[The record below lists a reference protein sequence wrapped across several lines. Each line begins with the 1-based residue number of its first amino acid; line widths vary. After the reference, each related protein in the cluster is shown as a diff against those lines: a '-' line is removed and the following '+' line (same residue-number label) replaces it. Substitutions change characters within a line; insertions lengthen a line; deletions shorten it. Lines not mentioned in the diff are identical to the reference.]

1 MNTSSYD
8 SVVKSAA
15 PQKTSIFQLSKTY
28 PAFLTLFIG
37 LILSFFVWKFVEGTV
52 QSDRDTAFDKATSAV
67 MTRLDAAYD
76 RQHQILNSF
85 DGLYK
90 NSVQV
95 VRGVFELYGAIP
107 TSTYSSILSVSYVP
121 QVSRKDRDEFIY
133 YAMSERYYDYK
144 ITPPGDRELY
154 FPVEYIVPLKRN
166 THRSGFDFATQ
177 PQAFETMQRSQR
189 MLGKVVASEFYNVRP
204 DTLGFLMMFGVKKKV
219 VDSFAVELK
228 GDKIEGVV
236 MLELS
241 ASGFFTTTINDNP
254 VPTDT
259 SIYFAC
265 YDNVNGKKQSVFTS
279 ANSSKIPQ
287 GFSPLISETKTFK
300 IADREITIDFAT
312 VPSFGQGFQGRLPLF
327 SLFGGV
333 LISFVGFAF
342 ILSIVTARGRALD
355 LAERMTRSQRR
366 IVESSQ
372 DIIAVM
378 DLSGSWKSLSPAIQK
393 SLEYMEA
400 ELLSK
405 NILDTFLYPEDN
417 ERLKTAIAAAKD
429 DIGFTF
435 EVQSRTKSGEMRWIS
450 WHLTVSRPDGLIYSI
465 GRDITLQ
472 KTSEEQAMLHNK
484 QVQLAEL
491 SALEANDFK
500 AKFMRELSH
509 NLRDALTGTMG
520 FLQLLSAKAYS
531 SEEEEETFIETAENS
546 SEQLFTYVTDIT
558 DVAGEVIIQGDTSPS
573 KIRYSEMKPDIEA
586 AVNVE
591 VTADRSIKMIYEE
604 DGVNTAMMVNKN
616 IFVDVVS
623 KIFLALSG
631 GMKTTELFIAVRAN
645 SYEKVAEV
653 EILSSPSANIA
664 RLIQLFKQESAN
676 LIEALPQDE
685 YDVMYNLGLAS
696 SSLRR
701 LGGTLMIDSLGD
713 GEQNVAMITV
723 PLARGK

>member
-15 PQKTSIFQLSKTY
+15 PQKTSIFQISKTY
-28 PAFLTLFIG
+28 PAFLTLIIG
-37 LILSFFVWKFVEGTV
+37 LVLSFFVWKFVENTV
-52 QSDRDTAFDKATSAV
+52 TSDRDTAFDKATSAV

-121 QVSRKDRDEFIY
+121 QVTRKDRDEFIY

-154 FPVEYIVPLKRN
+154 YPVEYIVPLKRN

-177 PQAFETMQRSQR
+177 AQAFATMKRAQDT
-189 MLGKVVASEFYNVRP
+189 LGKVVASEFYNVRP
-204 DTLGFLMMFGVKKKV
+204 DTLGFLMMFAVKKKV

-241 ASGFFTTTINDNP
+241 AAGFFNTTITDNP

-259 SIYFAC
+259 SIYFTC
-265 YDNVNGKKQSVFTS
+265 YDQANGQKNTVFAS
-279 ANSSKIPQ
+279 ANSSKIAQ
-287 GFSPLISETKTFK
+287 GFTPLIKETKTFK
-300 IADREITIDFAT
+300 IADREISIEFAT
-312 VPSFGQGFQGRLPLF
+312 VPSFGQGFQGRLPIFAL
-327 SLFGGV
+327 LGGV

-342 ILSIVTARGRALD
+342 IFSIVTARGRALD

-378 DLSGSWKSLSPAIQK
+378 DLQGGWKSLSPAVQK
-393 SLEYMEA
+393 TLEYTEA
-400 ELLSK
+400 ELLTSS
-405 NILDTFLYPEDN
+405 IQGTFMHPDDSA
-417 ERLKTAIAAAKD
+417 RLKSALDASKD
-429 DIGFTF
+429 DVGFTF

-450 WHLTVSRPDGLIYSI
+450 WHLTVSRTDGLIYSI

-531 SEEEEETFIETAENS
+531 SNEEEETFIETAENS
-546 SEQLFTYVTDIT
+546 SEQLYTYVTDIT
-558 DVAGEVIIQGDTSPS
+558 DVAGEVIVQSDTSPA
-573 KIRYSEMKPDIEA
+573 KVRYSEMMPEIQA
-586 AVNVE
+586 IVNAE
-591 VTADRSIKMIYEE
+591 LTADKAITMIHEE
-604 DGVNTAMMVNKN
+604 DGVNTAMMVNKG

-631 GMKTTELFIAVRAN
+631 GMKSTELFIAVRAN

-653 EILSSPSANIA
+653 EILSSPDANVA
-664 RLIQLFKQESAN
+664 QLIQLFKQESSN
-676 LIEALPQDE
+676 LIEALPQDKN
-685 YDVMYNLGLAS
+685 DVMYNLGLAS

-701 LGGTLMIDSLGD
+701 LGGSLMIDSLGE

>member
-8 SVVKSAA
+8 SVVKSTAT
-15 PQKTSIFQLSKTY
+15 QKTSIFQLSKTY
-28 PAFLTLFIG
+28 PAFLTLLIG
-37 LILSFFVWKFVEGTV
+37 LVLSFFVWKFVTKTV
-52 QSDRDTAFDKATSAV
+52 DSDRDTAFDKATSSV

-76 RQHQILNSF
+76 RQYQILNSF

-121 QVSRKDRDEFIY
+121 QVKNKEKEEFIY
-133 YAMSERYYDYK
+133 YAKSERYYDYE
-144 ITPPGDRELY
+144 ITPPGNREIY
-154 FPVEYIVPLKRN
+154 FPVEFIVPLKRN
-166 THRSGFDFATQ
+166 AHRSGFDFATQ
-177 PQAFETMQRSQR
+177 PQAFETMTRAQKD
-189 MLGKVVASEFYNVRP
+189 LGKVVASEFYNVRP
-204 DTLGFLMMFGVKKKV
+204 DSLGFLMMFGVKKKV

-228 GDKIEGVV
+228 GNKIEGVV

-241 ASGFFTTTINDNP
+241 APGFFNSTITDNP

-259 SIYFAC
+259 SIFFSC
-265 YDNVNGKKQSVFTS
+265 YDNSSGKKQTVFSS
-279 ANSSKIPQ
+279 ANSAKMSQ
-287 GFSPLISETKTFK
+287 GFTPLISEAKTFK
-300 IADREITIDFAT
+300 IADREITIEFAT
-312 VPSFGQGFQGRLPLF
+312 VPSFGSGFQGNLPIF
-327 SLFGGV
+327 SLLGGV
-333 LISFVGFAF
+333 AISFVGFAF

-378 DLSGSWKSLSPAIQK
+378 DIQGVWKSLSPAVKK
-393 SLEYMEA
+393 SLGYSED
-400 ELLSK
+400 ELINK
-405 NILDTFLYPEDN
+405 NIKETFLLPDDAD
-417 ERLKTAIAAAKD
+417 RLTTALTNSQD
-429 DIGFTF
+429 DVGFTF
-435 EVQSRTKSGEMRWIS
+435 EVQSSTKSGEMRWIS
-450 WHLTVSRPDGLIYSI
+450 WHLTVSRQDGLIYAI

-472 KTSEEQAMLHNK
+472 KTSEEQAKLRNK

-520 FLQLLSAKAYS
+520 FLQLLSTKGYAN
-531 SEEEEETFIETAENS
+531 SEEEESFIETAENS
-546 SEQLFTYVTDIT
+546 SEQLYNYVTDIT
-558 DVAGEVIIQGDTSPS
+558 DVAGEVIVQGDTSPV
-573 KIRYSEMKPDIEA
+573 KVRYSDMIAPIEQ
-586 AVNVE
+586 AVNSALP
-591 VTADRSIKMIYEE
+591 TDHKITITIEE
-604 DGVNTAMMVNKN
+604 DGINTAMLVNKT
-616 IFVDVVS
+616 IFIDLVA
-623 KIFLALSG
+623 KTFLALTG
-631 GMKTTELFIAVRAN
+631 GMKAAELNITVRGN

-653 EILSSPSANIA
+653 EILSSPNDNVA
-664 RLIQLFKQESAN
+664 RLIQLYKQESTN
-676 LIEALPQDE
+676 LVDALPQDE
-685 YDVMYNLGLAS
+685 YDVIFNLGLAA

-701 LGGTLMIDSLGD
+701 LGGSMMIDSLGA

>member
-15 PQKTSIFQLSKTY
+15 PQKTSIFQISKTY
-28 PAFLTLFIG
+28 PAFLTLIIG
-37 LILSFFVWKFVEGTV
+37 LVLSFFVWKFVAKTV
-52 QSDRDTAFDKATSAV
+52 DSDRETAFDKATSSV

-107 TSTYSSILSVSYVP
+107 TSTYSSLLSVSYVP
-121 QVSRKDRDEFIY
+121 QVFNKERDEFVY

-166 THRSGFDFATQ
+166 SHRSGFDFATQ
-177 PQAFETMQRSQR
+177 PQAFETMKRAQND
-189 MLGKVVASEFYNVRP
+189 MGKVVASEFYTVRP
-204 DTLGFLMMFGVKKKV
+204 DTLGFLMMFAVKKKV

-228 GDKIEGVV
+228 GNKIEGVV

-241 ASGFFTTTINDNP
+241 SDGFFNTNITDNP

-259 SIYFAC
+259 SIYFSC
-265 YDNVNGKKQSVFTS
+265 YDQVAGAKKKIFSS
-279 ANSSKIPQ
+279 ANSSKMAQ
-287 GFSPLISETKTFK
+287 DFTPLITETRSLK
-300 IADREITIDFAT
+300 IADREITIEFAT

-342 ILSIVTARGRALD
+342 IFSIVTARGRALD

-378 DLSGSWKSLSPAIQK
+378 DIQGAWKSLSPAVK
-393 SLEYMEA
+393 KTLDYSED

-405 NILDTFLYPEDN
+405 NIQDTFLLPDDKD
-417 ERLKTAIAAAKD
+417 RLKNALATSKD
-429 DIGFTF
+429 DVGFTF
-435 EVQSRTKSGEMRWIS
+435 EVQSGTKFGDMRWVS
-450 WHLTVSRPDGLIYSI
+450 WHLTMSRADGLIYAI

-472 KTSEEQAMLHNK
+472 KTSEEQAKLHNK

-520 FLQLLSAKAYS
+520 FLQLLSVKGYS
-531 SEEEEETFIETAENS
+531 SQEEEESFIETAENS
-546 SEQLFTYVTDIT
+546 SEQLYTYVTDIT
-558 DVAGEVIIQGDTSPS
+558 DVAGEVIEQGDTAPV
-573 KIRYSEMKPDIEA
+573 KIRYSEMMQDIEKS
-586 AVNVE
+586 VNSE
-591 VTADRSIKMIYEE
+591 ISSDKKITLNIEP
-604 DGVNTAMMVNKN
+604 DGVSTAMQVNKN
-616 IFVDVVS
+616 IFIDVVA
-623 KIFLALSG
+623 KTFLALSG
-631 GMKTTELFIAVRAN
+631 GMKSTELFITVRGN

-653 EILSSPSANIA
+653 EILSSPDANVA

-676 LIEALPQDE
+676 LIDALPRDE
-685 YDVMYNLGLAS
+685 HDVMYNLGLVS
-696 SSLRR
+696 SMLRR
-701 LGGTLMIDSLGD
+701 LGGSLMIDSLGD

>member
-15 PQKTSIFQLSKTY
+15 PQKTSIFQISKTY
-28 PAFLTLFIG
+28 PAFLTLIIG
-37 LILSFFVWKFVEGTV
+37 LVLSFFVWKFVTKTV
-52 QSDRDTAFDKATSAV
+52 ESDRATAFDKATSSV

-76 RQHQILNSF
+76 RQYQILNSF

-107 TSTYSSILSVSYVP
+107 TSTYSSLLSVSYVP
-121 QVSRKDRDEFIY
+121 QVTNKERDEFVY

-154 FPVEYIVPLKRN
+154 YPVEYIVPLRRN
-166 THRSGFDFATQ
+166 AHRSGFDFATQ
-177 PQAFETMQRSQR
+177 QQAFETMKRAQNDI
-189 MLGKVVASEFYNVRP
+189 GKVVASEFYNVRP
-204 DTLGFLMMFGVKKKV
+204 DTLGFLMMFAVKKKV

-228 GDKIEGVV
+228 GNKIEGVV

-241 ASGFFTTTINDNP
+241 SDGFFTTTITDNP

-259 SIYFAC
+259 SIFFAC
-265 YDNVNGKKQSVFTS
+265 YDNASGSKKKIFAS
-279 ANSSKIPQ
+279 ANSSKMAQ
-287 GFSPLISETKTFK
+287 DFTPLITETRTLK
-300 IADREITIDFAT
+300 IADREITVEFAT
-312 VPSFGQGFQGRLPLF
+312 VPSFGQGFQGRLPFF
-327 SLFGGV
+327 SLLGGV

-342 ILSIVTARGRALD
+342 IFSIVTARGRALD

-378 DLSGSWKSLSPAIQK
+378 DIQGGWKSVSPAVK
-393 SLEYMEA
+393 KTLDYSEN
-400 ELLSK
+400 ELLTK
-405 NILDTFLYPEDN
+405 NILDTFLHPDDK
-417 ERLKTAIAAAKD
+417 ERLKSALASSKD
-429 DIGFTF
+429 DVGFTF
-435 EVQSRTKSGEMRWIS
+435 EVQSGTKTGEMRWIS
-450 WHLTVSRPDGLIYSI
+450 WHLTVSRADGLIYAI

-472 KTSEEQAMLHNK
+472 KTSEEQAKLHNK

-520 FLQLLSAKAYS
+520 FLQLLAVKGYESP
-531 SEEEEETFIETAENS
+531 EEEETFIETAENS
-546 SEQLFTYVTDIT
+546 SEQLYTYVTDIT
-558 DVAGEVIIQGDTSPS
+558 DVAGEVIVQGDTSPV
-573 KIRYSEMKPDIEA
+573 KVRYSEMMQDIEKS
-586 AVNVE
+586 VYSEIPSEKKITLNIE
-591 VTADRSIKMIYEE
+591 Q
-604 DGVNTAMMVNKN
+604 DGVNTAMLVNKN
-616 IFVDVVS
+616 IFIDVVA
-623 KIFLALSG
+623 KTFLALSG
-631 GMKTTELFIAVRAN
+631 GMKSTELFITVRGN

-653 EILSSPSANIA
+653 EILSSPDANVA

-676 LIEALPQDE
+676 LIDALPQDE
-685 YDVMYNLGLAS
+685 HDIMYNLGLVS
-696 SSLRR
+696 SMLRR
-701 LGGTLMIDSLGD
+701 LGGSLMIDSLGD